1 MYIHNISIYTYIVTM
16 KKEVMILKNRKV
28 YVGGLLER
36 KVRENIVIIL

>member
-1 MYIHNISIYTYIVTM
+1 M